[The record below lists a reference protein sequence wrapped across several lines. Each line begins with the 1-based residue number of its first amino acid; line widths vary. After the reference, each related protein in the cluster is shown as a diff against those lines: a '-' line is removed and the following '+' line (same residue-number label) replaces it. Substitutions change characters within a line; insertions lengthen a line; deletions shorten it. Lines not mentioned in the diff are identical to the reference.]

1 LGLVLSVLQSKIKAY
16 GTLNLTQIRTN
27 QSQMMPKKTYQKPN
41 TIQEAYSNPY
51 YQGKIVIESPEGL
64 YSTTKD
70 ENAIKKYKKLRK
82 KFDSGQVTTT
92 VIPKGLMITTPI
104 ETS

>member
-1 LGLVLSVLQSKIKAY
+1 MSL
-16 GTLNLTQIRTN
+16 
-27 QSQMMPKKTYQKPN
+27 KKTYQKPN

-64 YSTTKD
+64 YSTIKD
-70 ENAIKKYKKLRK
+70 ENAIKKYKQLRK
-82 KFDSGQVTTT
+82 KYDSDQVITT

-104 ETS
+104 EIS

>member
-1 LGLVLSVLQSKIKAY
+1 
-16 GTLNLTQIRTN
+16 
-27 QSQMMPKKTYQKPN
+27 MPDSKTYQKPS
-41 TIQEAYSNPY
+41 TIQEAYSNPH

-64 YSTTKD
+64 YSTVSD
-70 ENAIKKYKKLRK
+70 ENALKKYKTLRK
-82 KFDSGQVTTT
+82 KYDASQVTTT

>member
-1 LGLVLSVLQSKIKAY
+1 MS
-16 GTLNLTQIRTN
+16 
-27 QSQMMPKKTYQKPN
+27 KKTYQKPS

-64 YSTTKD
+64 YSTTRD

-82 KFDSGQVTTT
+82 KYETGQVVTT
-92 VIPKGLMITTPI
+92 VIPKGLMITTPMEI
-104 ETS
+104 N

>member
-1 LGLVLSVLQSKIKAY
+1 
-16 GTLNLTQIRTN
+16 
-27 QSQMMPKKTYQKPN
+27 MPDSKTYQKPT

-64 YSTTKD
+64 YSTTSD
-70 ENAIKKYKKLRK
+70 EQAIKKYKQLRK
-82 KFDSGQVTTT
+82 KYDTGTVTTT

>member
-1 LGLVLSVLQSKIKAY
+1 MTLVSM
-16 GTLNLTQIRTN
+16 T
-27 QSQMMPKKTYQKPN
+27 KKTYQKPN

-51 YQGKIVIESPEGL
+51 YQGKIVIQSPEGL

-70 ENAIKKYKKLRK
+70 ENAIRKYKKLRK
-82 KFDSGQVTTT
+82 KYESGEVTST

-104 ETS
+104 EIS